1 MLADSGASAR
11 VRQSAAVSAV
21 RNVAALSTRGAP
33 WNRRQP
39 NERRSEECLLQREIK
54 LTKIRK
60 IFSTGF
66 PS

>member
-11 VRQSAAVSAV
+11 VRQSAAVSAA
-21 RNVAALSTRGAP
+21 RNVAALSTRRAP

-39 NERRSEECLLQREIK
+39 NERRLEKCILQREIK

-60 IFSTGF
+60 IFSASF